1 MMFNLLKEFVEVYH
15 RNKGLGELVFTSDCL
30 HVEKPDL
37 SGQLKEFYQH
47 LDFDEEAYFRGAPY
61 DLALIPLP
69 LCEAASEGWQDPSWK
84 ESYMVF
90 AHMMGDE
97 PIFCDLTSEL
107 SPVFGK
113 IPGNSKLYSLSPSL
127 STFLST

>member
-1 MMFNLLKEFVEVYH
+1 MMLNLLKEFVEVYH

-47 LDFDEEAYFRGAPY
+47 LDFDEEAYFRGALY

-69 LCEAASEGWQDPSWK
+69 LYVKLHQKDGRILAGKRVIW
-84 ESYMVF
+84 F
-90 AHMMGDE
+90 L
-97 PIFCDLTSEL
+97 LT
-107 SPVFGK
+107 
-113 IPGNSKLYSLSPSL
+113 
-127 STFLST
+127 